1 MSPRQA
7 EMSIGMNILGH
18 GGHAAGWRVGEVEP
32 TAIWDVGYYQ
42 NIARIC
48 EAGALDAIF
57 LADGPALQGD
67 VGEQPAGRLEPT
79 VLVTAMAAVTER
91 IGMIATCSTTYNDPF
106 NLARRFA
113 SVDHISGGRVAW
125 NAVTTATPTAAA
137 NFGLTGAPVHT
148 DRYARAD
155 EFVELV
161 IKLWDS
167 WEDDAIIGDRG
178 NGIYADRARVH
189 AVDHE
194 GEHFS
199 VKGPLNVARSPQGR
213 PVLVQAGSSEG
224 GKQLAARF
232 ADAVFTTQ
240 TTLPDGQAFYAEIK
254 ARAAAQGRDPAT
266 IRIMPGIS
274 TVIGGTEAEAKARQ
288 RELDELLGWE
298 RPLATLSGQTG
309 IPVEA
314 LVLDERFPVHLIGD
328 AGHLEQGSHG
338 FFDAAINLALREQL
352 TVRELLGRIRSGHR
366 LVVGAPEQIAETM
379 EEWFREGA
387 ADGFNIMPDY
397 FPSGAEVFVDHVVPE
412 LRRRG
417 VFRTEYAGT
426 TLRDHLGLPWPDNQY
441 AAGPGAAAAA

>member
-1 MSPRQA
+1 MSPRQGK
-7 EMSIGMNILGH
+7 MSIGMNILGH
-18 GGHAAGWRVGEVEP
+18 GGHASGWRIGEVEP

-48 EAGALDAIF
+48 ERGAIDAIF

-91 IGMIATCSTTYNDPF
+91 IGMIATASTTYNDPF

-125 NAVTTATPTAAA
+125 NAVTTATPVAAA
-137 NFGLTGAPVHT
+137 NFGLAGAPVHV

-167 WEDDAIIGDRG
+167 WEDDAIIGDRR
-178 NGIYADRARVH
+178 NGVYADRARVH
-189 AVDHE
+189 AVDHD

-224 GKQLAARF
+224 GRQLAARF

-240 TTLPDGQAFYAEIK
+240 TTLPDGQAFYAEMK
-254 ARAAAQGRDPAT
+254 ARATAQGRDPET

-274 TVIGGTEAEAKARQ
+274 TVIGGTEAEAWERQ
-288 RELDELLGWE
+288 RELDELQGWD
-298 RPLATLSGQTG
+298 RPLATLSTQTG

-314 LVLDERFPVHLIGD
+314 LKLDERFPDHLLDGR
-328 AGHLEQGSHG
+328 LEQGSHG
-338 FFDAAINLALREQL
+338 FYDAAINLALREHL

-366 LVVGAPEQIAETM
+366 LVVGAPEQIADTM

-387 ADGFNIMPDY
+387 GDGFNIMPDY

-417 VFRTEYAGT
+417 VFRTEYEGT
-426 TLRDHLGLPWPDNQY
+426 TLREHLGLPWPGNQY
-441 AAGPGAAAAA
+441 AADSDAAAAA